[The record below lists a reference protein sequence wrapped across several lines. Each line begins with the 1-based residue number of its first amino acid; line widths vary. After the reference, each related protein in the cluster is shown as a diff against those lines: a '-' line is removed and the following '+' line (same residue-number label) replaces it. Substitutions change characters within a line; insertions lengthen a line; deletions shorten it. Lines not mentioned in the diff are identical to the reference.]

1 MELSAWISDRER
13 AALHGVRLFG
23 LCLCGALLVVAGWLG
38 WREARLAGLPEA
50 TRAEMVAQEVVDTRL
65 RLKQLSLALYLTKVT
80 QNTLLSDVLGITG
93 TEEKCLGLEDL
104 RTLPAD
110 SPCAASLQSAMER
123 VWVLSSGKAGPK
135 LDETILRDSWG
146 SPNMLNLSEQSCGK
160 YGSWCPEDTI
170 GSAGPDGKVNT
181 SDDMRET
188 VLPHLGPAAA
198 AKAAK

>member
-13 AALHGVRLFG
+13 AALRGVRLYG
-23 LCLCGALLVVAGWLG
+23 LCLCGALLVAAGWLG
-38 WREARLAGLPEA
+38 WRETRLAGLA
-50 TRAEMVAQEVVDTRL
+50 VSIRAEANADAVEDARL

-80 QNTLLSDVLGITG
+80 QNVLLSDILGITG

-104 RTLPAD
+104 RSLPAD
-110 SPCAASLQSAMER
+110 LPCAASLQSAMER
-123 VWVLSSGKAGPK
+123 VWALSSGEGGPK
-135 LDETILRDSWG
+135 LGETILRDPWG
-146 SPNMLNLSEQSCGK
+146 SPVLLNLSEQSCGK

-170 GSAGPDGKVNT
+170 GSAGPDGKANT

-198 AKAAK
+198 AKAVQ

>member
-13 AALHGVRLFG
+13 AALRGVRLCG
-23 LCLCGALLVVAGWLG
+23 LCLCGALLAAAGWLG
-38 WREARLAGLPEA
+38 WRETSLPGLSGVTGSE
-50 TRAEMVAQEVVDTRL
+50 VAQEAVKDARL
-65 RLKQLSLALYLTKVT
+65 RLKQLSLALYLAKVA
-80 QNTLLSDVLGITG
+80 QNALLADILGITG

-104 RTLPAD
+104 RSLPAD

-123 VWVLSSGKAGPK
+123 VWALSSGEGGPK
-135 LDETILRDSWG
+135 LDETLLRDPWG

-170 GSAGPDGKVNT
+170 GSAGPDGKPNT

-198 AKAAK
+198 AQAVK